1 MRATLAVMCLQI
13 VLALWLPIDTL
24 AQATTTIML
33 IVFTV
38 VNLALIVLKR
48 RGPTPAE
55 AFACPAWVPWAGAL
69 TSVGLLVAQAT
80 L

>member
-1 MRATLAVMCLQI
+1 VGLQI

-33 IVFTV
+33 VVFIA
-38 VNLALIVLKR
+38 VNLALIVLKT
-48 RGPTPAE
+48 RGPTPAD
-55 AFACPAWVPWAGAL
+55 AFACPAWVPWAGVL